1 MTKKIVFTSMVAD
14 LFHFGHLELLRRCS
28 ELGNFLVVGIIND
41 QEVFRYKKRMP
52 VIPFNQRLEIV
63 RNIRFV
69 DDVMPQNSRDGSEN
83 LRKLGNVDLLV
94 RGDDVILD
102 QEVST
107 IKELGG
113 KFIQLKRTPNIST
126 SSIIGKIKNK
136 Y

>member
-1 MTKKIVFTSMVAD
+1 MTKTIVFTSMVAD
-14 LFHFGHLELLRRCS
+14 LFHFGHLELLRRCRD
-28 ELGNFLVVGIIND
+28 LGDFLVVGIIRD
-41 QEVFRYKKRMP
+41 EEVLRYKKRMP

-63 RNIRFV
+63 RNIAFV
-69 DDVMPQNSRDGSEN
+69 DDVISQDSRDGSKN

-102 QEVST
+102 QEVGT

-113 KFIQLKRTPNIST
+113 KFVQLKRTPDIST
-126 SSIIGKIKNK
+126 SSIIGRIKNK